1 MCKNQFI
8 CTYTYFKITFI
19 YFCSFHREKPHDEE
33 WLALREQKIPLLLN
47 FSQCKLIASEFY
59 PVIEHCSEV
68 LEIDPGTILRLLANT
83 FSAVSVQKVEII
95 FGITLI
101 FYFSL
106 HHLTRL
112 T

>member
-1 MCKNQFI
+1 M
-8 CTYTYFKITFI
+8 
-19 YFCSFHREKPHDEE
+19 
-33 WLALREQKIPLLLN
+33 ALREQKIPLLLN

-101 FYFSL
+101 ILFFSSPLNVPFIYRTRAIITRGLYTFYPLFDV
-106 HHLTRL
+106 
-112 T
+112 

>member
-1 MCKNQFI
+1 M
-8 CTYTYFKITFI
+8 YFKITFI
-19 YFCSFHREKPHDEE
+19 YFFHREKPHDEE

-83 FSAVSVQKVEII
+83 CSAVSAQ
-95 FGITLI
+95 
-101 FYFSL
+101 
-106 HHLTRL
+106 
-112 T
+112 

>member
-1 MCKNQFI
+1 MQVLLTSIGFTNFYSNQFS
-8 CTYTYFKITFI
+8 CTYFKITFI
-19 YFCSFHREKPHDEE
+19 YLFFNREKPHDEE

-83 FSAVSVQKVEII
+83 CSAVSAQ
-95 FGITLI
+95 
-101 FYFSL
+101 
-106 HHLTRL
+106 
-112 T
+112 